1 MPVCPMCYIREAE
14 LVENE
19 KDFVVRVLPSGE
31 SAVRALMKKETVHM
45 DSDSLILDS
54 CPPSSSG
61 QRRLAPHLAVAPPR
75 LASHLALGLPGS
87 LAT

>member
-31 SAVRALMKKETVHM
+31 SAVRALMKKELVE
-45 DSDSLILDS
+45 SLISDS